1 MLIPIYRV
9 ISSQF
14 PVDSLTGDTEMGYAV
29 GLVTNASGATVVR
42 KVDAGGGANTVLNPI
57 GVSGDRKRASEAYEW
72 VNRVSDSGDE
82 TAGSGKMTVYHGG
95 GEFWLD
101 VDDAAV
107 TTSLGTAIQGAISST
122 ATITVGGKLYA
133 GTANGTTILAGQLT
147 STDAG
152 QDAVCQVL
160 SDAVTIESGIPGEY
174 EPGSSV
180 DYADPSVPRTWVH
193 VKLLV

>member
-14 PVDSLTGDTEMGYAV
+14 PVDSSTGDIEMGMVV
-29 GLVTNASGATVVR
+29 GLTTNASGVTVVR
-42 KVDAGGGANTVLNPI
+42 KSANTGANTVTNVI
-57 GVSGDRKRASEAYEW
+57 GLAGDRKKASEAYEW

-82 TAGSGKMTVYHGG
+82 TAGSGKITVYHGG
-95 GEFWLD
+95 GEFWVD
-101 VDDAAV
+101 VDDQAV
-107 TTSLGTAIQGAISST
+107 TTPLGSAIRGAVSRD
-122 ATITVGGKLYA
+122 ATITVGSKLYQATVA
-133 GTANGTTILAGQLT
+133 GNTVAGQLHSA
-147 STDAG
+147 STG
-152 QDAVCQVL
+152 DAVAIIL

-193 VKLLV
+193 IKLLV

>member
-1 MLIPIYRV
+1 MLIPIYKV

-14 PVDSLTGDTEMGYAV
+14 PVDSLTGNVEMGMAV
-29 GLVTNASGATVVR
+29 GLVTNAAGVTVIR
-42 KVDAGGGANTVLNPI
+42 KSANTGTNTVTNVI
-57 GVSGDRKRASEAYEW
+57 GIAGDRKRASEAYEW
-72 VNRVSDSGDE
+72 VNRISDSGDE

-101 VDDAAV
+101 VDDASI
-107 TTSLGTAIQGAISST
+107 TTPLGTAIEGAVSSD
-122 ATITVGGKLYA
+122 ATIAVGAKLYHATVGGA
-133 GTANGTTILAGQLT
+133 TAAGQLD
-147 STDAG
+147 SDSDG
-152 QDAVCQVL
+152 DAVVQIM

-180 DYADPSVPRTWVH
+180 AYADPSVPRTWVH

>member
-14 PVDSLTGDTEMGYAV
+14 PVDSLTGNIEMGMAV
-29 GLVTNASGATVVR
+29 GLGTNASGAVVVR
-42 KVDAGGGANTVLNPI
+42 KVDAGAGANTVTQPVGI
-57 GVSGDRKRASEAYEW
+57 AGDRKRASEAYEW

-82 TAGSGKMTVYHGG
+82 TAASGKMTVYHGG

-101 VDDAAV
+101 VDDASITTPLGSAV
-107 TTSLGTAIQGAISST
+107 EGAISSA
-122 ATITVGGKLYA
+122 ATVTVGAKLYA
-133 GTANGTTILAGQLT
+133 GTANGTTIVAGQLH
-147 STDAG
+147 SSSSG
-152 QDAVCQVL
+152 DAVALVL
-160 SDAVTIESGIPGEY
+160 SDAVTLESGIPGEY

-180 DYADPSVPRTWVH
+180 DYADPAVPRTWVH

>member
-14 PVDSLTGDTEMGYAV
+14 PVDSSTGDIEMGMVV
-29 GLVTNASGATVVR
+29 GLTTNASGVTVVR
-42 KVDAGGGANTVLNPI
+42 KSANTGANTVTNVI
-57 GVSGDRKRASEAYEW
+57 GLAGDRKRASEAYEW

-95 GEFWLD
+95 GEFWVD
-101 VDDAAV
+101 VDDQAV
-107 TTSLGTAIQGAISST
+107 TTPLGSAITGAVSRD
-122 ATITVGGKLYA
+122 ATITVGAKLYHATVA
-133 GTANGTTILAGQLT
+133 GNTVAGQLDST
-147 STDAG
+147 SDG
-152 QDAVCQVL
+152 DAVAIVL

-180 DYADPSVPRTWVH
+180 DYADPSVPRTWVQI
-193 VKLLV
+193 KLLV